1 MLRRLASSGAAFAAA
16 GAFYATTTPMCQ
28 SSPSGKGRLDGRSAI
43 VTGGASGMGKAS
55 AMLFAAE
62 GAKVCIVDIN
72 GAGARTVAAEIV
84 RNGGVCISV
93 QADLT
98 DKAAVDAAVKTAEE
112 AHGPCTALFNVA
124 GGMVIKPFL
133 ELTRD
138 DWDGLM
144 AKNVTS
150 MFLMTQAVLPGM
162 LRAGGGSIVCMS
174 SISAIYATPTEVAY
188 NASKGAC
195 HMLARS
201 VGVEFRDR
209 NVRVNSV
216 CPGFIDTPHGRAE
229 IRDLTAQGVECTEGD
244 IVKAQGRLGRP
255 IDIANVALFL
265 LSDEAS
271 FVTGAHVTADG
282 GFSAV

>member
-1 MLRRLASSGAAFAAA
+1 MATSTSTCRSSA
-16 GAFYATTTPMCQ
+16 GT
-28 SSPSGKGRLDGRSAI
+28 GRLHGRSTI
-43 VTGGASGMGKAS
+43 VTGGASGMGAAS
-55 AMLFAAE
+55 AKLFAAE
-62 GAKVCIVDIN
+62 GAKVAVVDIN
-72 GAGARTVAAEIV
+72 GAGARTVAADIV
-84 RNGGVCISV
+84 AGGGTAIAV

-98 DKAAVDAAVKTAEE
+98 DKMAVDAAVKAAEE

-133 ELTRD
+133 ELTRG

-150 MFLMTQAVLPGM
+150 MFLMTQAVMPGM

-209 NVRVNSV
+209 NVRVNTV

-229 IRDLTAQGVECTEGD
+229 IRDLTSHGVDCTEAD

-255 IDIANVALFL
+255 VDIANVALFL

-271 FVTGAHVTADG
+271 FVTCAHVTADG

>member
-1 MLRRLASSGAAFAAA
+1 MGAA
-16 GAFYATTTPMCQ
+16 
-28 SSPSGKGRLDGRSAI
+28 SA
-43 VTGGASGMGKAS
+43 K
-55 AMLFAAE
+55 LFAAE
-62 GAKVCIVDIN
+62 GAKVAVVDIN

-84 RNGGVCISV
+84 RGGGTAIAV

-98 DKAAVDAAVKTAEE
+98 DKASVDAAVRAAED

-133 ELTRD
+133 EITRG

-150 MFLMTQAVLPGM
+150 MFLTTQAVLPGM
-162 LRAGGGSIVCMS
+162 LKAGGGSIVCMS
-174 SISAIYATPTEVAY
+174 SISATEVAY

-229 IRDLTAQGVECTEGD
+229 IRDLTAQGVE
-244 IVKAQGRLGRP
+244 
-255 IDIANVALFL
+255 
-265 LSDEAS
+265 AS
-271 FVTGAHVTADG
+271 
-282 GFSAV
+282 

>member
-1 MLRRLASSGAAFAAA
+1 MLPMLRRLASSRAVIAAA
-16 GAFYATTTPMCQ
+16 GAAVVAATTASSCQ
-28 SSPSGKGRLDGRSAI
+28 STGKGRLEGRSAI
-43 VTGGASGMGKAS
+43 VTGGASGMGAAS
-55 AMLFAAE
+55 AKLFAAE
-62 GAKVCIVDIN
+62 GAKVAVVDIN

-84 RNGGVCISV
+84 RGGGTAIAV

-98 DKAAVDAAVKTAEE
+98 DKASVDAAVRAAED

-133 ELTRD
+133 EITRG

-150 MFLMTQAVLPGM
+150 MFLTTQAVLPGM
-162 LRAGGGSIVCMS
+162 LKAGGGSIVCMS
-174 SISAIYATPTEVAY
+174 SISATEVAY

-229 IRDLTAQGVECTEGD
+229 IRDLTAQGVE
-244 IVKAQGRLGRP
+244 
-255 IDIANVALFL
+255 
-265 LSDEAS
+265 AS
-271 FVTGAHVTADG
+271 
-282 GFSAV
+282 

>member
-1 MLRRLASSGAAFAAA
+1 MGAA
-16 GAFYATTTPMCQ
+16 
-28 SSPSGKGRLDGRSAI
+28 SA
-43 VTGGASGMGKAS
+43 K
-55 AMLFAAE
+55 LFAAE
-62 GAKVCIVDIN
+62 GAKVAVVDIN
-72 GAGARTVAAEIV
+72 GAGARTVAADIV
-84 RNGGVCISV
+84 AGGGTAIAV

-98 DKAAVDAAVKTAEE
+98 DKMAVDAAVKAAEE

-133 ELTRD
+133 ELTRG

-150 MFLMTQAVLPGM
+150 MFLMTQAVMPGM

-209 NVRVNSV
+209 NVRVNTV

-229 IRDLTAQGVECTEGD
+229 IRDLTSHGVDCTEAD

-255 IDIANVALFL
+255 VDIANVALFL

-271 FVTGAHVTADG
+271 FVTCAHVTADG